1 MITRSDSGATRCC
14 KCECHC
20 CREPKWACSLCGRG
34 FTRKFNVLR
43 HLDTKHEGLGAP
55 IPYDEY
61 RTGKSSGEVAEV
73 TVHGDGP
80 KSLSRVSPK
89 SRQILTLLNK
99 RTQETV
105 GLIYGI
111 RFKNIG
117 NNIIISARV
126 CKSCISLA
134 LDGYIIMENGN
145 QTPLPS
151 HLCRCEW
158 LLDHPNIDS
167 RSDLVE
173 RYLNERIG
181 SSLAEVIRP
190 YPLSLIP
197 PCIEF
202 SRLDDLWKVRIDYDV
217 TEKMVQ
223 LEKNEEKRNTYKII
237 FDTFREKAEAIM
249 DDIKRNYIPLDS
261 RQYWWCSGINGTEGY
276 IYVSREDALT
286 FLQFFKSNS
295 VKIRLKFSNG
305 EAYYSLT
312 IK

>member
-1 MITRSDSGATRCC
+1 
-14 KCECHC
+14 
-20 CREPKWACSLCGRG
+20 
-34 FTRKFNVLR
+34 
-43 HLDTKHEGLGAP
+43 LDTKHGDPGAP
-55 IPYDEY
+55 ILYDEY
-61 RTGKSSGEVAEV
+61 RTGQSAGEVAEV
-73 TVHGDGP
+73 TAHGDGP
-80 KSLSRVSPK
+80 KSLSRISPK
-89 SRQILTLLNK
+89 SRQILALLNK

-105 GLIYGI
+105 DLICCI
-111 RFKNIG
+111 RFKNFAD
-117 NNIIISARV
+117 NIIISAKV

-134 LDGYIIMENGN
+134 FDGYISMKNGN
-145 QTPLPS
+145 QTPLPL

-181 SSLAEVIRP
+181 SSLAEVIWP

-202 SRLDDLWKVRIDYDV
+202 SRLDGLWKVRIDYDAI
-217 TEKMVQ
+217 EKMVQ
-223 LEKNEEKRNTYKII
+223 LEKNEEKRDIYKII
-237 FDTFREKAEAIM
+237 SDAYRKKEEAIM
-249 DDIKRNYIPLDS
+249 DDVGRNYIPLDS

-295 VKIRLKFSNG
+295 VKIRLKFSNA